1 MNSPLNPITVPSPV
15 PSTQRRV
22 SASSIPS
29 PELFQGGQ
37 EVVIRHDGQDYRL
50 RITRQNKLILTK

>member
-1 MNSPLNPITVPSPV
+1 MNTSQYSSVAASRSALPLP
-15 PSTQRRV
+15 RRETMQ
-22 SASSIPS
+22 SAA
-29 PELFQGGQ
+29 LFLGRQ